1 MDYRENR
8 EEADFRSRVHA
19 WLQDN
24 APRGW
29 REATTTEAQM
39 GQLMRSWQL
48 KLYDGG
54 FVGLSWPREYGG
66 HGLSATYEAI
76 LNDELGRADTP
87 RISFHNYL
95 GRAIFTYGTEAQKQ
109 RFLPPMLR
117 GDVQWCQGFSEPGA
131 GSDLAALRTH
141 AELRGDHYVVN
152 GQKMWT
158 SGAQHADWCVLLV
171 RTDREA
177 AKHRGITCLLT
188 SAKTPGITIR
198 PIRISDGQPET
209 CEMFFDDVKVPVDQ
223 QIGESGAGWRIAMT
237 VLAFERGPADVGLI
251 ATYQTAL
258 RRLEALA
265 AERGLLR
272 ERETR
277 KAIARAYVLGEAL
290 RLNVVEQLSQR
301 NAGKPPGPDGSVARL
316 LLTQAEQ
323 AIRQLELELCGADA
337 ITGADEEAFAS
348 YLRSRTISI
357 FGGTSEIQKNILANQ
372 VLGMPRPG
380 AAPQ

>member
-1 MDYRENR
+1 MDYLENA
-8 EEADFRSRVHA
+8 EELAFRRRVRG
-19 WLQDN
+19 WLAEN
-24 APRGW
+24 APADW
-29 REATTTEAQM
+29 REAATSEAEM
-39 GQLMRSWQL
+39 GALLRRWQHT
-48 KLYDGG
+48 LYEGG
-54 FVGLSWPREYGG
+54 FVGLSWPQEYGG

-117 GDVQWCQGFSEPGA
+117 GDIQWCQGFSEPGA

-141 AELRGDHYVVN
+141 AELKGDRYVVN
-152 GQKMWT
+152 GQKLWT

-188 SAKTPGITIR
+188 SAKAPGITIR
-198 PIRISDGQPET
+198 PIRISDGAPET
-209 CEMFFDDVKVPVDQ
+209 CEMFFDDVEVPVDQ
-223 QIGESGAGWRIAMT
+223 QIGEAGAGWRIAMT
-237 VLAFERGPADVGLI
+237 VLAFERGPGDIGMI
-251 ATYQTAL
+251 ATFQTAL

-265 AERGLLR
+265 AERGLLGDP
-272 ERETR
+272 ETR
-277 KAIARAYVLGEAL
+277 KAIARTYVIGEAL

-301 NAGKPPGPDGSVARL
+301 NAGKPPGPEGSVARL
-316 LLTQAEQ
+316 LLTKAEQ
-323 AIRQLELELCGADA
+323 AIRTLELELSGAA
-337 ITGADEEAFAS
+337 AFAGAGDTSFAS

-372 VLGMPRPG
+372 VLGMPR
-380 AAPQ
+380 